1 MRLHFFTRNWTLN
14 FPEFFKWWHN
24 RVIYCFVVKP
34 SDWFKKIGISFL
46 WKNLDLVSNPSN
58 PETVIFSIPDLR
70 KAQKTTIIL
79 LFTPFWSKLVWFGKN
94 QKPKLIFACLCTPPQ
109 LGPSTKYI
117 TSKLAIFEPFLP
129 LSILK
134 ACSRLFSG
142 RLLEWTKGD
151 IGQNLPLLK

>member
-46 WKNLDLVSNPSN
+46 WKKLDLVSNPSN

-94 QKPKLIFACLCTPPQ
+94 QKPKLKSDF
-109 LGPSTKYI
+109 
-117 TSKLAIFEPFLP
+117 
-129 LSILK
+129 
-134 ACSRLFSG
+134 RLFMYTTTIG
-142 RLLEWTKGD
+142 AVHKIYYLKIGHFWTLPTLVNFKGM
-151 IGQNLPLLK
+151 